1 MAWTQLKLEENST
14 VYNNAKAVINI
25 SYQLHPDDDNP
36 NLIYWLGLQVSY
48 RGCGYF
54 TKTDSTRV
62 SQNYHA
68 KVSVSSPLNGV
79 YYEYYSQT
87 DSEIIRYDQQ
97 PSPFMIYAK
106 ANRTTVDQIATI
118 TLDFEGY
125 KEGLYGQEIAEKYTK
140 TATVTVP
147 ALPSYPVSYNANG
160 HGTAPANQAKYYN
173 VDLTLASAIAA
184 DGYSFKRWN
193 TNNTDTGTAYN
204 ANSTYTSNAALS
216 LYAIWNRTITYNAN
230 GGSNA
235 PNSQTAL
242 ATNSIPISTIIP
254 TYTNYI
260 FKEWNTA
267 SDSTGLGYTPGETY
281 AVNQPSS
288 TFYAIWNH
296 KIEYNANGGTSAPEA
311 SVALKDNP
319 ITVTSNAPTYTGYTF
334 KEWNTTS
341 DGTGTSYISNSSYPA
356 NSPNTILYAI
366 WNRTITYNIN
376 GGDDD
381 SLIPTP
387 QTDEITNPITITPS
401 IPSKTDYAFVE
412 WNTEIDGTGISY
424 PSGAIYAANL
434 PNITLYAQWEPDP
447 GGGGEKIEPEKII
460 DFTMV
465 DDEGN
470 PINKGGT
477 NIPSCAIELILV
489 PCNPTLEYIGKINKQ
504 DFTYTSNF
512 LYQKGDSYTL
522 VNSSNLDFEN
532 NTYYEK
538 IPYDF
543 DYYDWQIMSASTV

>member
-1 MAWTQLKLEENST
+1 MAWIQLKLEENST
-14 VYNNAKAVINI
+14 VYNDAEAVIDI
-25 SYQLHPDDDNP
+25 SYSLTPDDDNP
-36 NLIYWLGLQVSY
+36 NLIYQLYLQVGHY
-48 RGCGYF
+48 GCGYF
-54 TKTDSTRV
+54 AKNSSTRV
-62 SQNYHA
+62 SQQYHA
-68 KVSVSSPLNGV
+68 KVSVSSPLNGA

-87 DSEIIRYDQQ
+87 DSEIVRSDQQ
-97 PSPFMIYAK
+97 LSSFMVCAK
-106 ANRTTVDQIATI
+106 ANRTTVDQTATI

-125 KEGLYGQEIAEKYTK
+125 KEGLHGLEIAEKYTK

-193 TNNTDTGTAYN
+193 TNNTDTGTAYDAN
-204 ANSTYTSNAALS
+204 AKYSVNAS
-216 LYAIWNRTITYNAN
+216 MGLYAIWNHTITYNGN
-230 GGSNA
+230 GGIAVPEPQTTLATNAITIASNA
-235 PNSQTAL
+235 PV
-242 ATNSIPISTIIP
+242 
-254 TYTNYI
+254 YTGYI
-260 FKEWNTA
+260 FKDWCIAADGVGA
-267 SDSTGLGYTPGETY
+267 SYQPGETY
-281 AVNQPSS
+281 PADNPSIEL
-288 TFYAIWNH
+288 YARWNH
-296 KIEYNANGGTSAPEA
+296 KIEYNANGGTNAPA
-311 SVALKDNP
+311 DSIALKTNP
-319 ITVTSNAPTYTGYTF
+319 ITITSNAPSYTGYTF
-334 KEWNTTS
+334 KNWNTAS
-341 DGTGTSYISNSSYPA
+341 DGTGTSYISDSSYPA
-356 NSPNTILYAI
+356 DTVNTTLYAI
-366 WNRTITYNIN
+366 WNRTITYDIN

-387 QTDEITNPITITPS
+387 QTDEITNPITITS
-401 IPSKTDYAFVE
+401 STPSKTDYAFVE

-424 PSGAIYAANL
+424 PSGAVYAANL
-434 PNITLYAQWEPDP
+434 PNIILYAQWEPDP
-447 GGGGEKIEPEKII
+447 DGSGEKIEPEKII

-489 PCNPTLEYIGKINKQ
+489 PCNPTLEYIGKIKKQ

-543 DYYDWQIMSASTV
+543 DYYDWQIMPSSTV